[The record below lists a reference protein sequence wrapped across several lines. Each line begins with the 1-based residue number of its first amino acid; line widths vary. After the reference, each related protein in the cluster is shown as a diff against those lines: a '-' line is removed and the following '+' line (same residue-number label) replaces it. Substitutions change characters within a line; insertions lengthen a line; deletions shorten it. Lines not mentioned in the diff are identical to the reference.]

1 MSVIDQI
8 FGLFRTKGN
17 GAYFGEA
24 ITETQ
29 HALQCAFLAKQVGA
43 GSDLIVAALLHDI
56 GHLLHNLGEDIAQQG
71 IDGRHEQCGAMWLS
85 RYFSPSVV
93 NPVRLHVAAKRYLC
107 TVEPNYLTTLSDASQ
122 LSLQLQGGPMSA
134 DEVQTFEATLGF
146 REAIALRR
154 WDDEAKI
161 PELQIPDLEHYRA
174 DLEASLIRA
183 DLDALQR

>member
-1 MSVIDQI
+1 
-8 FGLFRTKGN
+8 
-17 GAYFGEA
+17 
-24 ITETQ
+24 
-29 HALQCAFLAKQVGA
+29 
-43 GSDLIVAALLHDI
+43 
-56 GHLLHNLGEDIAQQG
+56 
-71 IDGRHEQCGAMWLS
+71 
-85 RYFSPSVV
+85 
-93 NPVRLHVAAKRYLC
+93 
-107 TVEPNYLTTLSDASQ
+107 
-122 LSLQLQGGPMSA
+122 MSA